1 MVTMG
6 YCVTAK
12 KERKKQWDHKKRKGG
27 KKASIVVL
35 TCVLF
40 SLSPISF
47 NNGGNGHVSLSQRVR
62 RYLPIGE
69 GQDRVLTKW
78 TTCMWCFFDKC
89 VCACTTRNNAS
100 STS

>member
-35 TCVLF
+35 KCVLS

-47 NNGGNGHVSLSQRVR
+47 NNGGNGHVSLSQWVR